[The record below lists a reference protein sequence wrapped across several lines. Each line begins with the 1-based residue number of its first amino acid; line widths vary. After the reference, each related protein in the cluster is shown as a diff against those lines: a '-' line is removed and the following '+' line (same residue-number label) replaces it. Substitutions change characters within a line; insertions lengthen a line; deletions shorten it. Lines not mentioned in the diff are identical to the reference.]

1 MKLDTRLTSSAL
13 TLALAAVVIPFTAD
27 WQLPL
32 LNGVVVRWI
41 ENGQALWLLFG
52 ALFTAWYIRP
62 LSRPEG
68 AKQFGYGLLS
78 GGWCYWVE
86 APVGG
91 VTISLTSRVCCSE
104 RFQCY

>member
-13 TLALAAVVIPFTAD
+13 ILALAAVVIPFTAD

-52 ALFTAWYIRP
+52 ALFTA
-62 LSRPEG
+62 
-68 AKQFGYGLLS
+68 
-78 GGWCYWVE
+78 
-86 APVGG
+86 
-91 VTISLTSRVCCSE
+91 
-104 RFQCY
+104 

>member
-52 ALFTAWYIRP
+52 ALFTAWYIRATFP
-62 LSRPEG
+62 SRRG
-68 AKQFGYGLLS
+68 KAVLAMGCCL
-78 GGWCYWVE
+78 
-86 APVGG
+86 VGG
-91 VTISLTSRVCCSE
+91 AIG
-104 RFQCY
+104 

>member
-52 ALFTAWYIRP
+52 ALFTAWYILTTFP
-62 LSRPEG
+62 SRRG
-68 AKQFGYGLLS
+68 KAVLAMGCCL
-78 GGWCYWVE
+78 
-86 APVGG
+86 VGG
-91 VTISLTSRVCCSE
+91 AIG
-104 RFQCY
+104 

>member
-52 ALFTAWYIRP
+52 ALFTAWYMAIFP
-62 LSRPEG
+62 SRRG
-68 AKQFGYGLLS
+68 KAVLAMGCCL
-78 GGWCYWVE
+78 
-86 APVGG
+86 VGG
-91 VTISLTSRVCCSE
+91 AIG
-104 RFQCY
+104 

>member
-32 LNGVVVRWI
+32 L
-41 ENGQALWLLFG
+41 
-52 ALFTAWYIRP
+52 TAWWSDGLKTDKRYGYCLGRYLPPGIYGHFP
-62 LSRPEG
+62 VPKGQSS
-68 AKQFGYGLLS
+68 FGYGLLS

-104 RFQCY
+104 RFQ

>member
-41 ENGQALWLLFG
+41 SVMVTVWG
-52 ALFTAWYIRP
+52 AIYRLVYTATFP
-62 LSRPEG
+62 SRRG
-68 AKQFGYGLLS
+68 KAVLAMGCCL
-78 GGWCYWVE
+78 
-86 APVGG
+86 VGG
-91 VTISLTSRVCCSE
+91 AVG
-104 RFQCY
+104 

>member
-52 ALFTAWYIRP
+52 ALFTALVYTATFP
-62 LSRPEG
+62 SRRG
-68 AKQFGYGLLS
+68 KAVLAMGCCL
-78 GGWCYWVE
+78 
-86 APVGG
+86 VGG
-91 VTISLTSRVCCSE
+91 AIG
-104 RFQCY
+104 

>member
-62 LSRPEG
+62 LSPSRRG
-68 AKQFGYGLLS
+68 KAVLAMGCCL
-78 GGWCYWVE
+78 
-86 APVGG
+86 VGG
-91 VTISLTSRVCCSE
+91 AIG
-104 RFQCY
+104 

>member
-41 ENGQALWLLFG
+41 ENGQALWLLW
-52 ALFTAWYIRP
+52 L
-62 LSRPEG
+62 
-68 AKQFGYGLLS
+68 
-78 GGWCYWVE
+78 C
-86 APVGG
+86 
-91 VTISLTSRVCCSE
+91 
-104 RFQCY
+104 

>member
-68 AKQFGYGLLS
+68 AKQFWLWAVVWY
-78 GGWCYWVE
+78 CWVE

-91 VTISLTSRVCCSE
+91 VTISLTSRVYCSE
-104 RFQCY
+104 

>member
-13 TLALAAVVIPFTAD
+13 TLALAAVVIPFTVD

-52 ALFTAWYIRP
+52 RYLPPGIYGHFP
-62 LSRPEG
+62 VPKGQSS
-68 AKQFGYGLLS
+68 FGYGLLS
-78 GGWCYWVE
+78 GGWYCWVE

-91 VTISLTSRVCCSE
+91 VTISLTSRVYCSE
-104 RFQCY
+104 

>member
-52 ALFTAWYIRP
+52 ALFTA
-62 LSRPEG
+62 
-68 AKQFGYGLLS
+68 
-78 GGWCYWVE
+78 
-86 APVGG
+86 
-91 VTISLTSRVCCSE
+91 
-104 RFQCY
+104 